1 MKYCYECSAK
11 LITKECFN
19 HGVSDGYYPFCPRCN
34 EFRFPVFNVAVSA
47 IIFNREHSKVLLI
60 RQYGMDKNILVAGY
74 VNCKETLEEALKREI
89 KEKVNLNVCNICYNE
104 SKYFE
109 KSNSLICN
117 FVVTVD
123 SENFELTEE
132 VDSAQ
137 WFTTENAVSEV
148 YKNSLAEYFLRLT
161 V

>member
-1 MKYCYECSAK
+1 
-11 LITKECFN
+11 
-19 HGVSDGYYPFCPRCN
+19 
-34 EFRFPVFNVAVSA
+34 
-47 IIFNREHSKVLLI
+47 
-60 RQYGMDKNILVAGY
+60 MDKNILVAGY

-89 KEKVNLNVCNICYNE
+89 KEELNLNVCNICYNE